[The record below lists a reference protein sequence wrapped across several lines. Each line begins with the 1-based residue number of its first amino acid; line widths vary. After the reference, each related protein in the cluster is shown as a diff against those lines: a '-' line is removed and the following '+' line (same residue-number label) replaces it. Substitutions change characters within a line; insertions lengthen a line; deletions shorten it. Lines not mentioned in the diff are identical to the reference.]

1 MARHTTKQ
9 IKAKVDTDLQQAR
22 RASWYATLSAKKQR
36 EIVLQH
42 AWHCVCHA
50 QAKVWVRRGQ
60 YGKRRFKEEQAG

>member
-22 RASWYATLSAKKQR
+22 RASWYATLTPKQQR
-36 EIVLQH
+36 EQVQKH
-42 AWHCVCHA
+42 AWHCLCHA
-50 QAKVWVRRGQ
+50 QAKRWVKQGQ